1 MGEGAL
7 ASARGFAGVLT
18 AKLRRA
24 IVWEL
29 RTLTPPAVS
38 SSPGQRDYQPSSK
51 LGRCDRIPCCPLL
64 GAFSWFCCRG
74 SDLLQKEVRTLFNCS
89 SKIQQLI
96 QQNFRALA
104 MCISQ
109 QSCCGGLTTSSH
121 QYSERCRFPEWREYC
136 LSAHC
141 TLYALCN

>member
-74 SDLLQKEVRTLFNCS
+74 SDLLQKEVRMLFNCS

-96 QQNFRALA
+96 QQKFQSVGNVYQPTKLLWGLDNFKPSIQWALSVPR
-104 MCISQ
+104 MERVLPIS
-109 QSCCGGLTTSSH
+109 S
-121 QYSERCRFPEWREYC
+121 
-136 LSAHC
+136 
-141 TLYALCN
+141 LYTICFV